1 MCFHVLISCLT
12 RPLYCLQYED
22 EALGEL
28 DDEDAAKARNN
39 AKISDFAGM
48 LDDFLLEQAEMEA
61 LQVLGRNCL

>member
-1 MCFHVLISCLT
+1 M
-12 RPLYCLQYED
+12 YCLQYED

>member
-1 MCFHVLISCLT
+1 MLAYQCLVF
-12 RPLYCLQYED
+12 LVLQYED

-39 AKISDFAGM
+39 AKISDFANM

-61 LQVLGRNCL
+61 LQVFACLCM